1 MLRRGTTPS
10 QHQHSVEPKLR
21 KGIMASA
28 FKKRESR
35 SGYFFTL
42 PALLVVFSL
51 IIYPLGYAIFIS
63 TQRTNLISEW
73 EFVGA
78 RYYAQL
84 LTDPEFLNSLKISLV
99 FAFFVVVGNF
109 VVGLLLAVILNQ
121 NIKFATFFK
130 IILMLPWLLPE
141 VVVALIWK
149 WLFNPTY
156 GLINYILNSIGI
168 IDSDVSWFDSSAS
181 ALAGV
186 IFVAT
191 WKGYPIVMIMMLAGM
206 KNIPQERYEAA
217 AVDGA
222 SRLQQ
227 FRHITLPGL
236 RPIFLVTLILETAW
250 WFKHFTIIWLMTSG
264 GPAGATK
271 VVSIDIYQQAFANF
285 NFGLAAAESVIILSI
300 LLAASYIYSRAIR
313 DDND

>member
-1 MLRRGTTPS
+1 
-10 QHQHSVEPKLR
+10 
-21 KGIMASA
+21 MASA

>member
-1 MLRRGTTPS
+1 
-10 QHQHSVEPKLR
+10 
-21 KGIMASA
+21 MASA
-28 FKKRESR
+28 YKKRESR

-51 IIYPLGYAIFIS
+51 IIYPLAYAIFIS

-73 EFVGA
+73 EFVGL
-78 RYYAQL
+78 RYYLQL
-84 LTDPEFLNSLKISLV
+84 LNDPEFLNSLRISLV

-121 NIKFATFFK
+121 KIKFVTFFK

-168 IDSDVSWFDSSAS
+168 IDSDVSWFDSSTS

>member
-1 MLRRGTTPS
+1 M
-10 QHQHSVEPKLR
+10 
-21 KGIMASA
+21 
-28 FKKRESR
+28 
-35 SGYFFTL
+35 
-42 PALLVVFSL
+42 
-51 IIYPLGYAIFIS
+51 
-63 TQRTNLISEW
+63 
-73 EFVGA
+73 
-78 RYYAQL
+78 
-84 LTDPEFLNSLKISLV
+84 
-99 FAFFVVVGNF
+99 
-109 VVGLLLAVILNQ
+109 AVILNQ
-121 NIKFATFFK
+121 NIKFATVFK

-156 GLINYILNSIGI
+156 GLINHILNSIGL
-168 IDSDVSWFDSSAS
+168 IDSDVSWFDSSTS

-191 WKGYPIVMIMMLAGM
+191 WKGYPIVMILMLAGM

-227 FRHITLPGL
+227 FRHVTLPGL
-236 RPIFLVTLILETAW
+236 RPIFLVTFILETAW

-271 VVSIDIYQQAFANF
+271 VISIDIYQQAFANF
-285 NFGLAAAESVIILSI
+285 NFGKAAAESVIILVI
-300 LLAASYIYSRAIR
+300 LLTASYIYARVLR
-313 DDND
+313 DDNE

>member
-1 MLRRGTTPS
+1 
-10 QHQHSVEPKLR
+10 
-21 KGIMASA
+21 MASA

-227 FRHITLPGL
+227 FRHVTLPGL